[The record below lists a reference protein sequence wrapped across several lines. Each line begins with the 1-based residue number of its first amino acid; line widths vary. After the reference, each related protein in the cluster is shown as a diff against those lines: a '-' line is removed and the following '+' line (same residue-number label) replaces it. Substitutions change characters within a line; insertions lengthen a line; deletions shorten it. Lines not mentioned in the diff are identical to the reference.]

1 MVRGHI
7 SCTSSSVVAM
17 GRSSSTEKLVCF
29 VLAVLAVLSPLYIDR
44 RPVAEREEEDEDD
57 GGGPSALWLPAV
69 LLALI
74 LAINVTC
81 FMDRRVVRFDPY
93 WIHRVWGSSGGL
105 LAMLLLLGFVLRCKA
120 SLLYTSY

>member
-1 MVRGHI
+1 VHL
-7 SCTSSSVVAM
+7 VLVAM

-44 RPVAEREEEDEDD
+44 RPASECEEEEYDE
-57 GGGPSALWLPAV
+57 GGPSALWLPAV
-69 LLALI
+69 LVALI
-74 LAINVTC
+74 VAINVTC

-120 SLLYTSY
+120 SLLYTSTS

>member
-1 MVRGHI
+1 
-7 SCTSSSVVAM
+7 M

-44 RPVAEREEEDEDD
+44 RPAAERDEEEDED
-57 GGGPSALWLPAV
+57 GGPSALWLPAV
-69 LLALI
+69 LVALI

-120 SLLYTSY
+120 SSSLLYTSTS